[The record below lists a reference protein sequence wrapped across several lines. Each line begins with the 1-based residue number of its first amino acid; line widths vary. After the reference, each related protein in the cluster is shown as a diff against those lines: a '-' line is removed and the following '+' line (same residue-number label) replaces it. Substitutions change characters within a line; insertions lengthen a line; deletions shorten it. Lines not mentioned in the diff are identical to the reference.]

1 MPDMGGRT
9 YSPAELERIR
19 AEYATASSVEDLAR
33 SMGRPAHGLKEKAI
47 ELGLRR
53 PRPEPAAW
61 RTKIIAARYPSDPDP
76 RSLAEELGLT
86 YSALKAH
93 AHRFGIQRDP
103 AFFSASRALGSAR
116 SAERRKAASKSRIIL
131 RAVQA
136 TPLDAAWRGLL
147 IGE

>member
-1 MPDMGGRT
+1 MPGRN
-9 YSPAELERIR
+9 YSPAELERLR
-19 AEYATASSVEDLAR
+19 AEYATAPSLSELAR

-47 ELGLRR
+47 SMGLRR

-61 RTKIIAARYPSDPDP
+61 RTAIIKARYPSDPNP
-76 RSLAEELGLT
+76 RALAEELGLT
-86 YSALKAH
+86 YAALKAH
-93 AHRFGIQRDP
+93 AHRFGITRAP
-103 AFFSASRALGSAR
+103 AFFKASRALGTAR

-147 IGE
+147 TGA